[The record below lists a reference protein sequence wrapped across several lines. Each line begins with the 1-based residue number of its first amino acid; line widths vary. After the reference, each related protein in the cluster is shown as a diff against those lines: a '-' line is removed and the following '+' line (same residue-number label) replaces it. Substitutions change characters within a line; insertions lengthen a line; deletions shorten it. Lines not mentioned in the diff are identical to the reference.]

1 MMMETKGEYAF
12 RVRTYECGENGLAT
26 LPAICNYLQEAAAL
40 NAEELSFSR
49 SNFAAA
55 GDNMSWVLSRLRVQ
69 MASYPR
75 WNETVTVLT
84 FPRGGRRI
92 TAWRDFI
99 LTGDDG
105 RPLGVAT
112 SEWMLIDLA
121 TRKVLPIPE
130 AVYAAANTVR
140 APVLG
145 VEPYTPRLR
154 FPAAADTPPALA
166 FRAQQSQIDLNGHVN
181 NVHYVAWALEA
192 VPAAFR
198 GRRVAALDIV
208 FRQEAKAGDALV
220 SSVEIVSPD
229 RLRHAIARPS
239 DGALLATA
247 ETRWRDATPSQSEK
261 R

>member
-40 NAEELSFSR
+40 HAEELSFSR

-55 GDNMSWVLSRLRVQ
+55 GDNMSWVLSRLCVQ

-181 NVHYVAWALEA
+181 NVHYIAWLLEIC
-192 VPAAFR
+192 P
-198 GRRVAALDIV
+198 RRTVRDIEIV
-208 FRQEAKAGDALV
+208 FRSETFAGEEVFVSGAPAADGGPRVYHRVADAAGRDHVVAV
-220 SSVEIVSPD
+220 SE
-229 RLRHAIARPS
+229 
-239 DGALLATA
+239 GA
-247 ETRWRDATPSQSEK
+247 
-261 R
+261 